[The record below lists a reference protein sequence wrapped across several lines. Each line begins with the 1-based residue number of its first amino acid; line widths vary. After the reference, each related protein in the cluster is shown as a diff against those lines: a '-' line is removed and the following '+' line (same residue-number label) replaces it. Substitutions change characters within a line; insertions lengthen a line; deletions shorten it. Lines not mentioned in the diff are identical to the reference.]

1 MAESLNQNTSTEI
14 EVSSG
19 PSLKPKEKNSRKL
32 RLFFFIAGAL
42 FIGVAT
48 LGIYRR
54 NVWTARLQQRTNQAA
69 QVVVQVTHPEIA
81 VGLIHL
87 QLPGQTMSYTDAPIF
102 AQTSGYLKKWHFDI
116 GAKVKAGAVL
126 AEIDTPAVDQQ
137 LAQAQAQLKVAQA
150 ARNLAEVTYTRDQD
164 LFKTNVIAAQDFD
177 TAADN
182 YAGSQS
188 TVIVDQAI
196 VNRLEALEAFKIVR
210 APFDGIVT
218 ARNTDI
224 GAFVPLGSGTQLFRM
239 AQNSSLRVYIVV
251 PQAFTSF
258 VKVGGEA
265 ELAVNEYP
273 GRMFPGRI
281 VGTAGAINS
290 TTKRLLTELNVPN
303 PTGRLLPGSYAQVT
317 LQLQTDDGGVMI
329 PPRTLL
335 FQSGAPA
342 VGVVHADGKV
352 EIRKVSISRD
362 LGDRLEISKG
372 LSESDQIIV
381 NPSSGLAT
389 GTVVKIAKPTS
400 ESMEQALTPTS

>member
-1 MAESLNQNTSTEI
+1 MTRS
-14 EVSSG
+14 VSQDASKNA
-19 PSLKPKEKNSRKL
+19 SFKAKEKNGRKL
-32 RLFFFIAGAL
+32 RFFFSAAGAL

-48 LGIYRR
+48 LGIYTRST
-54 NVWTARLQQRTNQAA
+54 WTTRLQQRTNQAA
-69 QVVVQVTHPEIA
+69 QMVVQVTHPEMS

-87 QLPGQTMSYTDAPIF
+87 ELPGQAMPYTDAPIF
-102 AQTSGYLKKWHFDI
+102 AQTSGYLKKWYFDI
-116 GAKVKAGAVL
+116 GAQVKAGAIL
-126 AEIDTPAVDQQ
+126 AEIDTPEVDQQ
-137 LAQAQAQLKVAQA
+137 LAQAQAQLNVAQA
-150 ARNLAEVTYTRDQD
+150 ACNLAEVTYTRDQD
-164 LFKTNVIAAQDFD
+164 LFKNNVIAAQDFD

-224 GAFVPLGSGTQLFRM
+224 GAFVPLGSGTQLFRI
-239 AQNSSLRVYIVV
+239 AQNSPLRVYVDV
-251 PQAFTSF
+251 PQSFSRF

-265 ELAVNEYP
+265 ALTVNEYP
-273 GRMFPGRI
+273 GRMFPGRV

-290 TTKRLLTELNVPN
+290 TTKRLLTELDVPN
-303 PTGRLLPGSYAQVT
+303 PRGEILPGSYAQIT

-342 VGVVHADGKV
+342 VGVVHPDGKV
-352 EIRKVSISRD
+352 EIRKVSINRD
-362 LGDRLEISKG
+362 LGDRLEIFKG
-372 LSESDQIIV
+372 LSETDQIIV

-389 GTVVKIAKPTS
+389 GTVVTVANP
-400 ESMEQALTPTS
+400 ESM

>member
-1 MAESLNQNTSTEI
+1 MTRS
-14 EVSSG
+14 VSQDASF
-19 PSLKPKEKNSRKL
+19 KAKEKNGRKL
-32 RLFFFIAGAL
+32 RFFFSAAGAL

-48 LGIYRR
+48 LGIYTRST
-54 NVWTARLQQRTNQAA
+54 WTTRLQQRTNQAA
-69 QVVVQVTHPEIA
+69 QMVVQVTHPEMS

-87 QLPGQTMSYTDAPIF
+87 ELPGQAMPYTDAPIF
-102 AQTSGYLKKWHFDI
+102 AQTSGYLKKWYFDI
-116 GAKVKAGAVL
+116 GAQVKAGAIL
-126 AEIDTPAVDQQ
+126 AEIDTPEVDQQ
-137 LAQAQAQLKVAQA
+137 LAQAQAQLNVAQA
-150 ARNLAEVTYTRDQD
+150 ARNLAEVTYSRDQD
-164 LFKTNVIAAQDFD
+164 LFKNNVIAAQDFD

-224 GAFVPLGSGTQLFRM
+224 GAFVPLGSGTQLFRI
-239 AQNSSLRVYIVV
+239 AQNSPLRVYVDV
-251 PQAFTSF
+251 PQSFSRF

-265 ELAVNEYP
+265 ALTVNEYP
-273 GRMFPGRI
+273 GRMFPGRV

-290 TTKRLLTELNVPN
+290 TTKRLLTELDVPN
-303 PTGRLLPGSYAQVT
+303 PRGEILPGSYAQIT

-342 VGVVHADGKV
+342 VGVVHPDGKV
-352 EIRKVSISRD
+352 EIRKVSINRD
-362 LGDRLEISKG
+362 LGDRLEIFKG
-372 LSESDQIIV
+372 LSETDQIIV

-389 GTVVKIAKPTS
+389 GTVVTVANP
-400 ESMEQALTPTS
+400 ESM